1 MLLKSIGLVFL
12 TLSVLAGKAQMPADT
27 LRINLD
33 SAEHLFFAGNFS
45 LLAQKY
51 NVQAQQAQEVQ
62 ARLYPN
68 PNLAASYSLYN
79 SHSKAFFPTG
89 SGINGGELTAQLSQ
103 LIYLAGQRNKQV
115 KIAQAN
121 TQLASYQFFDLIRT
135 LKYTLRTDF
144 FNIYYLVQSSGVYAE
159 EIRSLQDVVTAFN
172 EQAGK
177 GYIAEKEVV
186 RVKAQ
191 LYTLLSEYNDL
202 QNQINDVQSDLRLI
216 LQVKGSFISPVVDTG
231 TIRSFD
237 PGTYPLATLL
247 DSAYK
252 NRTDLQIART
262 SVDVSKLNYNYQKS
276 LAVPNLTLSLA
287 YDQQGSYVNNLSSLG
302 AAIDLPFFNRNKGN
316 IQSARLTTEAYSATQ
331 QSTEAAVQE
340 TVFRALQKAFDNDK
354 MIKNIDPAFLS
365 DFDRLLHEV
374 LINYQKRNITLLDF
388 LDFYDS
394 YKENILATNSIR
406 FNRLSAFEDIN
417 FYTGTEF
424 FHP

>member
-1 MLLKSIGLVFL
+1 MLLKSIGLLCF
-12 TLSVLAGKAQMPADT
+12 TLCIIRGEAQVPADT
-27 LRINLD
+27 LRLNLD
-33 SAEHLFFAGNFS
+33 SAEHLFVSGNFS

-51 NVQAQQAQEVQ
+51 NIQAQQAQEIQ

-68 PNLAASYSLYN
+68 PNLSASYGLYN
-79 SHSKAFFPTG
+79 THSKVFFPVG

-103 LIYLAGQRNKQV
+103 LVYLAGQRNKQV
-115 KIAQAN
+115 QIARAN
-121 TQLASYQFFDLIRT
+121 TRLASYQFFDLIRT

-144 FNIYYLVQSSGVYAE
+144 FNIYYLLQSAAVYSE
-159 EIRSLQDVVTAFN
+159 EIRSLQRVVDAFN
-172 EQAGK
+172 EQEGK

-191 LYTLLSEYNDL
+191 LYTLLGEYNDL
-202 QNQINDVQSDLRLI
+202 NNQINDLQSDLRLI
-216 LQVKGSFISPVVDTG
+216 LQVQNTFISPVPDTAV
-231 TIRSFD
+231 IKSFD
-237 PGTYPLATLL
+237 PATYPLATLL

-252 NRTDLQIART
+252 NRTDLLLART
-262 SVDVSKLNYNYQKS
+262 YVDVSKLNYNYQKA

-316 IQSARLTTEAYSATQ
+316 ILSAKLNTDANTAMQ

-340 TVFRALQKAFDNDK
+340 TVFRSLQKAFSNDK
-354 MIKNIDPAFLS
+354 MFKNIDPAFLA

-374 LINYQKRNITLLDF
+374 LINYQKRNLTLLEF

-394 YKENILATNSIR
+394 YKQNILATNSIR
-406 FNRLSAFEDIN
+406 FNRVSAFEDIN